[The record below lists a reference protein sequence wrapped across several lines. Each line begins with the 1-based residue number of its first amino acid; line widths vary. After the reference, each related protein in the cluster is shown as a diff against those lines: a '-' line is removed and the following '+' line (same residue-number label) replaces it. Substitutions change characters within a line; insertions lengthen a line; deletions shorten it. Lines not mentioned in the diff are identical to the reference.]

1 MIEITGAAE
10 NNLKKL
16 SLRIPKEQLVVL
28 TGVSG
33 SGKSSLA
40 FDTIAQESSRQ
51 WQETLPLYLRSRMP
65 HHKRPDVE
73 AIQGLTPCVVV
84 DQKPIGAN
92 ARSTV
97 GTASGIA
104 PLLRML
110 FSRVGKP
117 SPGGLD
123 HRHRPWRRRPGR
135 SGALYGNARPAD
147 SVPRLRNRPFSPENR
162 RRTAPGLSRLP
173 NPEYPRIGAHRYRCN
188 LQKSSA
194 ASSPFRAKAG
204 AFSQKNTLH
213 ADGMQ
218 GIQVLYYFGLTG
230 PAPWSCAGTG
240 SSAHAWDG

>member
-97 GTASGIA
+97 GTASDIA

-135 SGALYGNARPAD
+135 SGSLYGNARPAD

-173 NPEYPRIGAHRYRCN
+173 NPEYPRIGAHRYRRN

-218 GIQVLYYFGLTG
+218 SIR
-230 PAPWSCAGTG
+230 
-240 SSAHAWDG
+240 DRR

>member
-40 FDTIAQESSRQ
+40 FDTIAQESIRQ

-65 HHKRPDVE
+65 RHRRTDVE

-117 SPGGLD
+117 SAGGLD

-135 SGALYGNARPAD
+135 SGALYGNARSAD
-147 SVPRLRNRPFSPENR
+147 SVPRLRNRPFSPESR
-162 RRTAPGLSRLP
+162 RRTVPGLSRLP
-173 NPEYPRIGAHRYRCN
+173 NPAYPRIGAHRYRCN

-218 GIQVLYYFGLTG
+218 SIR
-230 PAPWSCAGTG
+230 
-240 SSAHAWDG
+240 DRR

>member
-33 SGKSSLA
+33 QHRHRGGA
-40 FDTIAQESSRQ
+40 
-51 WQETLPLYLRSRMP
+51 PP
-65 HHKRPDVE
+65 GGHH
-73 AIQGLTPCVVV
+73 
-84 DQKPIGAN
+84 
-92 ARSTV
+92 
-97 GTASGIA
+97 
-104 PLLRML
+104 
-110 FSRVGKP
+110 
-117 SPGGLD
+117 PGGLD
-123 HRHRPWRRRPGR
+123 HRHRPCRRRPGR

-147 SVPRLRNRPFSPENR
+147 SVPRLRNRPFSPESR
-162 RRTAPGLSRLP
+162 RRTAPGLSHLP
-173 NPEYPRIGAHRYRCN
+173 NPEYPHIGAHRYRCN

-218 GIQVLYYFGLTG
+218 SIR
-230 PAPWSCAGTG
+230 
-240 SSAHAWDG
+240 DRR